1 LIGVAVGDALGAP
14 FEGAGSV
21 SDRAWRKVA
30 DAGDSLRFTDDT
42 HMTFGVIEAL
52 LASEGFDEAMMAGI
66 FMRNFEAEPWRGYG
80 QGPPRVFARIRE
92 GVQWDRAARQLYGG
106 EGSYGNG
113 AAMRVAPIGLRFHW
127 DLERLTDLARRS
139 ASITH
144 AHRLGQEGAAL
155 QAAAVAHAVSWGPPL
170 VPTRFLQKLREESR
184 ASEFEMA
191 LEKVESLVA
200 SEEPDAVA
208 ARIGNGISALQAV
221 PAALAAFLSNA
232 DSFRDTIRFAIR
244 MGGDTDTIASM
255 AGALSGAYLG
265 EEAIPAVWRSRTE
278 GARSM
283 ERLGGILFDHASAER
298 HEP

>member
-1 LIGVAVGDALGAP
+1 
-14 FEGAGSV
+14 
-21 SDRAWRKVA
+21 
-30 DAGDSLRFTDDT
+30 
-42 HMTFGVIEAL
+42 
-52 LASEGFDEAMMAGI
+52 
-66 FMRNFEAEPWRGYG
+66 
-80 QGPPRVFARIRE
+80 
-92 GVQWDRAARQLYGG
+92 
-106 EGSYGNG
+106 
-113 AAMRVAPIGLRFHW
+113 
-127 DLERLTDLARRS
+127 
-139 ASITH
+139 
-144 AHRLGQEGAAL
+144 
-155 QAAAVAHAVSWGPPL
+155 
-170 VPTRFLQKLREESR
+170 
-184 ASEFEMA
+184 MA

-232 DSFRDTIRFAIR
+232 DSFRGTIRFAIR